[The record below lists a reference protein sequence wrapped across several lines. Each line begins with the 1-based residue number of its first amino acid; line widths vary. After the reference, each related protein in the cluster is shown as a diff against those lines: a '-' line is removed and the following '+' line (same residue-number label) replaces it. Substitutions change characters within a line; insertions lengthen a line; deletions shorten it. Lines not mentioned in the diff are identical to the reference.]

1 MIDKAPT
8 TSFEDRLKMLEWKK
22 ISGLL
27 CIFGFVRE
35 LRPSEPYI
43 TEFLAGPWRNVT
55 EDEVSGVFDFEFL
68 IRIVEINFF
77 NIFLLEIR

>member
-1 MIDKAPT
+1 
-8 TSFEDRLKMLEWKK
+8 MLEWKK

-55 EDEVSGVFDFEFL
+55 EDEVRNVLSKQKM
-68 IRIVEINFF
+68 I
-77 NIFLLEIR
+77 